1 MARSRRRAGRI
12 AALSVLWNVLR
23 GSRQPGGRS
32 VGQRLAAFPRLV
44 GSVLRGRYDGMGLG
58 RLVAFAM
65 ATAYVVSPVDLMPE
79 LLLPVVGAV
88 DDLGVLAWLV
98 GSLLGETDRFLDWE
112 GETRLSFDDAVP
124 GQVVR

>member
-1 MARSRRRAGRI
+1 MASSRRRVGRI

-23 GSRQPGGRS
+23 GSQQPGRS

-58 RLVAFAM
+58 RLVAFGM
-65 ATAYVVSPVDLMPE
+65 AAAYVVSPVELLPE
-79 LLLPVVGAV
+79 QLLPVVGAV

-124 GQVVR
+124 GRVVR